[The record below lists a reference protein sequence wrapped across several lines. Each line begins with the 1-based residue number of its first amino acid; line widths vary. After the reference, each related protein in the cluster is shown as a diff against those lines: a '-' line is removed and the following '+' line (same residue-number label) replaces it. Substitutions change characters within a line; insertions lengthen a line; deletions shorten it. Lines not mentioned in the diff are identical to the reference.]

1 MTEEE
6 FKNLKVGD
14 CFMYDVLD
22 GDYFINKV
30 IDIKKD
36 TVTVEQIYTN
46 FDANTDNGVTIEFKK
61 GKGLDQMELL
71 PLYNSPLYLAMN
83 EEEK

>member
-14 CFMYDVLD
+14 HFMYDVFD
-22 GDYFINKV
+22 GDYYINKV
-30 IDIKKD
+30 IDIEKD
-36 TVTVEQIYTN
+36 TVTVVQIYTN
-46 FDANTDNGVTIEFKK
+46 LLYGSVNGETTEFEKK
-61 GKGLDQMELL
+61 AGLGQIELL

-83 EEEK
+83 EEE